1 MSKQRKKGTFGIK
14 YQVISSP
21 KLKTPKSKVVS
32 FLAKKERRGQR
43 KRPFG
48 INSLLAVKHNIMLSQ
63 SRQMW
68 TYSTTTLKA
77 VESIFFSSS
86 HWSGLVWTGLGAHYT
101 MVIFLRFSLIFEKSK
116 VHSSQSI
123 KYRPIFLKTT
133 CLAIR
138 TYVIKTRA
146 KSRALEFIFF

>member
-1 MSKQRKKGTFGIK
+1 MKELKGQQKRPFKYK
-14 YQVISSP
+14 YQDTLSP
-21 KLKTPKSKVVS
+21 KMKTPKSKLVS

-77 VESIFFSSS
+77 VESIFFSFS
-86 HWSGLVWTGLGAHYT
+86 LVWTGLDWAGSPPHDGQFFG
-101 MVIFLRFSLIFEKSK
+101 ILFDLKKIKSPFFTVNK
-116 VHSSQSI
+116 LQSNI
-123 KYRPIFLKTT
+123 SENNM
-133 CLAIR
+133 
-138 TYVIKTRA
+138 
-146 KSRALEFIFF
+146 SRNKNF

>member
-1 MSKQRKKGTFGIK
+1 MKGRKGQKKRSFENK
-14 YQVISSP
+14 YQVTLSP
-21 KLKTPKSKVVS
+21 KMKTPKSKLVS

-77 VESIFFSSS
+77 VESIFFFFS
-86 HWSGLVWTGLGAHYT
+86 LVWTGLDWAGSPPHDGQ
-101 MVIFLRFSLIFEKSK
+101 FFEI
-116 VHSSQSI
+116 Q
-123 KYRPIFLKTT
+123 FD
-133 CLAIR
+133 
-138 TYVIKTRA
+138 
-146 KSRALEFIFF
+146 F

>member
-1 MSKQRKKGTFGIK
+1 M
-14 YQVISSP
+14 
-21 KLKTPKSKVVS
+21 LKTPKSKVVS

-77 VESIFFSSS
+77 VESIFFSSL
-86 HWSGLVWTGLGAHYT
+86 WSGLVWTGLGAHYT
-101 MVIFLRFSLIFEKSK
+101 MVIFLRFSLVFKKSK
-116 VHSSQSI
+116 VHCSQPI
-123 KYRPIFLKTT
+123 KYRAVYLKTT
-133 CLAIR
+133 WVKFHVLQ
-138 TYVIKTRA
+138 
-146 KSRALEFIFF
+146 

>member
-1 MSKQRKKGTFGIK
+1 MSFNLRKKEGTNWKGHFGIKLGWKLHNLNLSSLMKERRCQKKRPFENK
-14 YQVISSP
+14 YQVILSP
-21 KLKTPKSKVVS
+21 KLKTLPSKLVS

-77 VESIFFSSS
+77 VESIFFFS
-86 HWSGLVWTGLGAHYT
+86 LVWTGLDWAGSPPHDG
-101 MVIFLRFSLIFEKSK
+101 
-116 VHSSQSI
+116 Q
-123 KYRPIFLKTT
+123 
-133 CLAIR
+133 
-138 TYVIKTRA
+138 
-146 KSRALEFIFF
+146 FIENQFDF

>member
-1 MSKQRKKGTFGIK
+1 MKERRGQKKRPFENK
-14 YQVISSP
+14 YQVTLSP
-21 KLKTPKSKVVS
+21 KLKTPKSKLVS

-77 VESIFFSSS
+77 VESIFFSSL
-86 HWSGLVWTGLGAHYT
+86 WSGLVWTGLGAHHT
-101 MVIFLRFSLIFEKSK
+101 MANFLRLSLIFKKSN
-116 VHSSQSI
+116 VHSLQSTR
-123 KYRPIFLKTT
+123 YRPISANNMGKIP
-133 CLAIR
+133 CLAI
-138 TYVIKTRA
+138 
-146 KSRALEFIFF
+146 IFF

>member
-1 MSKQRKKGTFGIK
+1 M
-14 YQVISSP
+14 
-21 KLKTPKSKVVS
+21 KTPKSKLVS

-77 VESIFFSSS
+77 VESIFFFFS
-86 HWSGLVWTGLGAHYT
+86 LVWTGLDWAGSPPHDGQ
-101 MVIFLRFSLIFEKSK
+101 FFEI
-116 VHSSQSI
+116 QSD
-123 KYRPIFLKTT
+123 F
-133 CLAIR
+133 
-138 TYVIKTRA
+138 
-146 KSRALEFIFF
+146 

>member
-1 MSKQRKKGTFGIK
+1 MSSLSKQRKKGTFGTK
-14 YQVISSP
+14 YQITLIP

-77 VESIFFSSS
+77 VESIFFFFS
-86 HWSGLVWTGLGAHYT
+86 LVWTGLDWAGSPPHDGQFSEIQFDFKKVKIPFLTINTVQTNISENNMGTIACLEIR
-101 MVIFLRFSLIFEKSK
+101 IFD
-116 VHSSQSI
+116 I
-123 KYRPIFLKTT
+123 KHFK
-133 CLAIR
+133 
-138 TYVIKTRA
+138 K
-146 KSRALEFIFF
+146 

>member
-1 MSKQRKKGTFGIK
+1 MK
-14 YQVISSP
+14 YQVIFSP
-21 KLKTPKSKVVS
+21 KLKTPKSKLVS

-77 VESIFFSSS
+77 VESIFFPS
-86 HWSGLVWTGLGAHYT
+86 HWSGLVWTGLGAHHT
-101 MVIFLRFSLIFEKSK
+101 MAN
-116 VHSSQSI
+116 
-123 KYRPIFLKTT
+123 FLKFSSI
-133 CLAIR
+133 LR
-138 TYVIKTRA
+138 
-146 KSRALEFIFF
+146 SQMFILHSE

>member
-1 MSKQRKKGTFGIK
+1 MKERRCQKKRPFENK
-14 YQVISSP
+14 YQVILSP
-21 KLKTPKSKVVS
+21 KLKTLPSKLVS

-77 VESIFFSSS
+77 VESIFFSSP
-86 HWSGLVWTGLGAHYT
+86 WSGLVWTGLGAHHT
-101 MVIFLRFSLIFEKSK
+101 MVTFLRLSLIFKKSK
-116 VHSSQSI
+116 VHSLQSTR
-123 KYRPIFLKTT
+123 YRPISLQTIWVKFH
-133 CLAIR
+133 
-138 TYVIKTRA
+138 V
-146 KSRALEFIFF
+146 SQ